1 MSVEKWRSPIFEKK
15 NIWAKNGLIRA
26 KKGPKWGFE
35 LFFIQKVL
43 LLADYVYYDRKQQYI
58 AANAGLTAEKL
69 FAGP

>member
-1 MSVEKWRSPIFEKK
+1 M
-15 NIWAKNGLIRA
+15 GQL
-26 KKGPKWGFE
+26 GPKRGQNEVLSF
-35 LFFIQKVL
+35 FFIQKVL